1 MPQIIFDRDGNL
13 HVTISESDIAMPVEQ
28 TILDSLPDTIYSE
41 GQVTLDLRAY
51 RVFLSSP
58 TGLEPERD
66 AFYRTIQE
74 VNESEAE
81 ARKRSFL
88 PVGWDREPAGW
99 GEPQKSHFNPRL
111 RLCDYLI
118 MILADRW
125 GTPTGNSEDGFS
137 SGTEEE
143 YNVARECLLGDNPMR
158 DIIVLFKAVPER
170 QLIDPG
176 PQLSQVLAFK
186 AALEQEKSLYFS
198 TFDSEAELT
207 RILRRILFRWLR
219 DDDDDSL
226 VLGDGDKGE
235 PPPSPSRSRKIGQPT
250 ATPTGETPLEEA
262 QELANSGKGS
272 KAEGR
277 FAEAVSAE
285 DGDDLEARFQY
296 TLFLRRSGRLMH
308 AIELSKEL
316 IVLARKRDEDVWAIK
331 AFGNLGVSQRRAG
344 HVEDSRESLI
354 EGIALAGDDHQDVV
368 GYLENNLGLTLRR
381 AGEIGQA
388 EGHYNRALRIYEE
401 IGDGEGLAYAH
412 VNLSYV
418 IRELGDLGQARKH
431 AEIVLGIEESSK
443 RCLAM
448 AHCNL
453 GLIAEA
459 EEDLRSAEHCFELA
473 LELNSEIDNAPGM
486 GMNHAHLARVRLERK
501 DERAALTNAG
511 YALELNEWSGYN
523 EGIAMSLHVIGQIEM
538 RQGKFPIAES
548 RLKDARDIYVALG
561 HRVALAETMADMGIL
576 LARTRR
582 LDEAEDALRKAR
594 ESAENVE
601 HVGLQNRLDRA
612 VHEVEQLREMASSG
626 A

>member
-1 MPQIIFDRDGNL
+1 M
-13 HVTISESDIAMPVEQ
+13 A
-28 TILDSLPDTIYSE
+28 
-41 GQVTLDLRAY
+41 LDLRAY

-74 VNESEAE
+74 VNESESE
-81 ARKRSFL
+81 ARKRSFI
-88 PVGWDREPAGW
+88 PIGWDREPAGW

-111 RLCDYLI
+111 KQCDYLV
-118 MILADRW
+118 MVLADRW
-125 GTPTGNSEDGFS
+125 GTPTGNDETGFS

-143 YNVARECLLGDNPMR
+143 YSVARECLLGNEPMR

-170 QLIDPG
+170 QLVDPG

-186 AALEQEKSLYFS
+186 AALEEERSLYFS
-198 TFDSEAELT
+198 TFDSEADLT

-219 DDDDDSL
+219 DDEEDSL
-226 VLGDGDKGE
+226 ACDGNRGS
-235 PPPSPSRSRKIGQPT
+235 PPPSPSGSLGTGQPSVSL
-250 ATPTGETPLEEA
+250 TGETPLEEA
-262 QELANSGKGS
+262 QDLASSGKRS
-272 KAEGR
+272 RAEER

-285 DGDDLEARFQY
+285 DGGDLEARFQY
-296 TLFLRRSGRLMH
+296 TLFLRRSGRLTH

-316 IVLARKRDEDVWAIK
+316 IALAQAREDNVWAIR
-331 AFGNLGVSQRRAG
+331 ALGNLGVSQRRAG
-344 HVEDSRESLI
+344 QVEASRASLAK
-354 EGIALAGDDHQDVV
+354 GITLAGDNHQDVV

-401 IGDGEGLAYAH
+401 IGDNEGLAYAH

-418 IRELGDLGQARKH
+418 IRELGDLKQARKH
-431 AEIVLGIEESSK
+431 AEAVLGIDESSK

-459 EEDLRSAEHCFELA
+459 EEDLEHAERCFELA
-473 LELNSEIDNAPGM
+473 LDSNSEINNAPGM
-486 GMNHAHLARVRLERK
+486 GMNHAHLARVRLERE

-511 YALELNEWSGYN
+511 QALELNEWSGYN
-523 EGIAMSLHVIGQIEM
+523 EGIAMSLHVIGKIEM
-538 RQGKFPIAES
+538 RQGKFPVAES
-548 RLKDARDIYVALG
+548 RLKDARDIYLALG
-561 HRVALAETMADMGIL
+561 HRVALAETMADISIL

-582 LDEAEDALRKAR
+582 LDEAESALKKAQ
-594 ESAENVE
+594 ESAQNVKY
-601 HVGLQNRLDRA
+601 VGLENRLEDA
-612 VHEVEQLREMASSG
+612 ADEVAHLRETTSNGS
-626 A
+626 

>member
-1 MPQIIFDRDGNL
+1 M
-13 HVTISESDIAMPVEQ
+13 A
-28 TILDSLPDTIYSE
+28 
-41 GQVTLDLRAY
+41 LDLRAY

-81 ARKRSFL
+81 ARKRSFI

-99 GEPQKSHFNPRL
+99 GEPQKAHFNPRL
-111 RLCDYLI
+111 KLCDYLV

-125 GTPTGNSEDGFS
+125 GTPTGNDETGFS

-143 YNVARECLLGDNPMR
+143 YNVARECLLSNEPMR
-158 DIIVLFKAVPER
+158 DIVVLFRAVPER

-186 AALEQEKSLYFS
+186 EALEQEKSLYFS

-219 DDDDDSL
+219 DDDQDSFA
-226 VLGDGDKGE
+226 LGDGNRGS
-235 PPPSPSRSRKIGQPT
+235 PPPSPSSPQETKKPS
-250 ATPTGETPLEEA
+250 AAPAAETPLEEA
-262 QELANSGKGS
+262 QDLASSGKGS
-272 KAEGR
+272 KAEER

-296 TLFLRRSGRLMH
+296 TLFLRRSGRLTH

-316 IVLARKRDEDVWAIK
+316 IAFARARDEDVWAIK

-344 HVEDSRESLI
+344 HVEDSRASLAK
-354 EGIALAGDDHQDVV
+354 GIALAGDDHQDIV

-401 IGDGEGLAYAH
+401 IGDNEGLAYAH

-418 IRELGDLGQARKH
+418 IRELGDLEQARKH
-431 AEIVLGIEESSK
+431 AEIVLGIDESSK

-459 EEDLRSAEHCFELA
+459 EEDLDTAEHCFELA
-473 LELNSEIDNAPGM
+473 LKLNSEIDNAPGM

-501 DERAALTNAG
+501 DERAALKNAG
-511 YALELNEWSGYN
+511 HALELNEWSGYN
-523 EGIAMSLHVIGQIEM
+523 EGIAMSLHVIGRIEM
-538 RQGKFPIAES
+538 RQGKFSLAES
-548 RLKDARDIYVALG
+548 RLKDARDIYVALE
-561 HRVALAETMADMGIL
+561 HRIALAETMADIGIL
-576 LARTRR
+576 MARTRR
-582 LDEAEDALRKAR
+582 LDDAEDALHKAR
-594 ESAENVE
+594 ESGEHVE
-601 HVGLQNRLDRA
+601 HVGLKNRLKHATD
-612 VHEVEQLREMASSG
+612 EVARLREAASNG
-626 A
+626 T